1 MPPRWQQSYIVGR
14 SRAQGVDLIF
24 VTSEPEG
31 YADQLGQLI
40 KPLGKIGFILPAVV
54 TITLFVRTPRLSLS
68 PSLSA
73 CAPD

>member
-1 MPPRWQQSYIVGR
+1 
-14 SRAQGVDLIF
+14 VDLIF
-24 VTSEPEG
+24 VTSEPDG

-68 PSLSA
+68 LTLGLRP
-73 CAPD
+73 